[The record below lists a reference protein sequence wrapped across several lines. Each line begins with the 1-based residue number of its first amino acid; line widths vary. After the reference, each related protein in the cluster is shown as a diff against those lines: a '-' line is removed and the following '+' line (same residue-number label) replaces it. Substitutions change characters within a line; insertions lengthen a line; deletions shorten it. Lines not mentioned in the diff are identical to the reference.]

1 MTRCFNSG
9 EKMGKKIC
17 FAFNH
22 LQYSDGVARAALSMA
37 NILAEEKGCDVTLRP
52 IFIFDP
58 EIKKMISP
66 KVKIKPLF
74 GFWIRGMVSL
84 FWKLPGKLM
93 HALVFG
99 TKHEYDVE
107 VGFQHG
113 PATVAVVSSNDI
125 YTQHYVWIHTY
136 DDSLFMRNQYVKAD
150 KVVCVSKGASIKLK
164 NDIPE
169 IKCSDY
175 CYNPIDEKSIIDR
188 SREEV
193 KYPSVHKGIKFMTV
207 GRLSEE
213 KGYHRLISILSR
225 LKEEG
230 YDFSL
235 VIIGDGPQ
243 REKLLKLNDELKM
256 NDRVTFLLEQKNP
269 FKYVSKSDV
278 FVCSSFSEGY
288 STACTESCILNIPV
302 ITTSVGGAEEI
313 INDAGCGVMCDN
325 SEEGLYYAIKSVLD
339 NPKIV
344 SEWKNTL
351 ESTKKN
357 FFASERVKRLYRILD
372 V

>member
-1 MTRCFNSG
+1 
-9 EKMGKKIC
+9 MGKKIC

-37 NILAEEKGCDVTLRP
+37 NRLVEEKDCDVTLRP

-58 EIKKMISP
+58 ETKKMINP

-74 GFWIRGMVSL
+74 GFWIRGMVTL
-84 FWKLPGKLM
+84 FWKLPGRLI

-99 TKHEYDVE
+99 TKHEYDIE

-113 PATVAVVSSNDI
+113 PATVGAVSSNDTS
-125 YTQHYVWIHTY
+125 TQHYVWIHGY
-136 DDSLFMRNQYVKAD
+136 DSELKLKKYYAMAD
-150 KVVCVSKGASIKLK
+150 KVICVSKMNSIRVKK
-164 NDIPE
+164 EVPE
-169 IKCSDY
+169 IKCADY
-175 CYNPIDEKSIIDR
+175 CYNPTDEESIFKKITENVD
-188 SREEV
+188 
-193 KYPSVHKGIKFMTV
+193 YPANNDGIKLVTV

-213 KGYHRLISILSR
+213 KGYCRLISVLAR
-225 LKEEG
+225 LRNDG

-235 VIIGDGPQ
+235 VIIGDGPE
-243 REKLLKLNDELKM
+243 RERLMKHVEELSM
-256 NDRVTFLLEQKNP
+256 GDRIIFLLEQKNP

-288 STACTESCILNIPV
+288 STVCTEACILNIPV

-313 INDAGCGVMCDN
+313 INDAGCGVICEN
-325 SEEGLYYAIKSVLD
+325 SEEGLYDALKSVFD
-339 NPKIV
+339 NPEMI
-344 SEWKNTL
+344 SEWKKTL
-351 ESTKKN
+351 ENTKKN

>member
-1 MTRCFNSG
+1 
-9 EKMGKKIC
+9 MGKKIC

-37 NILAEEKGCDVTLRP
+37 NRLVEEKDCDVTLRP

-58 EIKKMISP
+58 ETKKMINP

-74 GFWIRGMVSL
+74 GFWIRGMVTL
-84 FWKLPGKLM
+84 FWKLPGRLI

-99 TKHEYDVE
+99 TKHEYDIE

-113 PATVAVVSSNDI
+113 PATVGAVSSNDTS
-125 YTQHYVWIHTY
+125 TQHYVWIHGY
-136 DDSLFMRNQYVKAD
+136 DNELKLKKYYAMAD
-150 KVVCVSKGASIKLK
+150 KVICVSKGASIKLK
-164 NDIPE
+164 KDLPDI
-169 IKCSDY
+169 KDYDY
-175 CYNPIDEKSIIDR
+175 CYNPIDENVVIEKGK
-188 SREEV
+188 EEV
-193 KYPSVHKGIKFMTV
+193 VYPIENKGLKLITV

-213 KGYHRLISILSR
+213 KGYFRLITIFSR
-225 LKEEG
+225 LKKEG

-235 VIIGDGPQ
+235 VIIGDGPE
-243 REKLLKLNDELKM
+243 RERLMKHVEELSM
-256 NDRVTFLLEQKNP
+256 GDRIIFLLEQKNP

-288 STACTESCILNIPV
+288 STVCTEACILNIPV

-313 INDAGCGVMCDN
+313 INDAGCGVICEN
-325 SEEGLYYAIKSVLD
+325 SEEGLYDALKSVFD
-339 NPKIV
+339 NPEMI
-344 SEWKNTL
+344 SEWKKTL
-351 ESTKKN
+351 ENTKKN